1 MKHIPAEFEQTKE
14 LFIFKCI
21 NCNVKLGSF
30 IEFAIV
36 HDTLNLYNNM
46 HNYRYALKFGNHT
59 ILDLADDNCPLT
71 CNQALIKDIILMAN
85 LTDTNFTI
93 ILDLATMTKM
103 CRPRIR
109 VIKTTI
115 DSFKLRHV
123 ITTKTNVYSN
133 ITGKYNNFLAA
144 HWGQKL

>member
-1 MKHIPAEFEQTKE
+1 
-14 LFIFKCI
+14 
-21 NCNVKLGSF
+21 
-30 IEFAIV
+30 
-36 HDTLNLYNNM
+36 
-46 HNYRYALKFGNHT
+46 
-59 ILDLADDNCPLT
+59 
-71 CNQALIKDIILMAN
+71 MAN